1 MHRTS
6 SPKIGAVPAHAAVM
20 ERKVVCNLVNVDF
33 GRFVRESVV
42 AIPLHLGKFSTLPF
56 PDVESSLREISYLI
70 A

>member
-6 SPKIGAVPAHAAVM
+6 SPKIGAVPAHAAVI
-20 ERKVVCNLVNVDF
+20 VNVDF

-42 AIPLHLGKFSTLPF
+42 AIPLHSARHLGKFSTLPF